1 MLKKMKKEKEEKKT
15 KSACLHMVPSRA
27 ILRPGIVMVVFS
39 SLLPSILLDGY
50 FMNSCIWSFVSL
62 FYSDLDA
69 MQAEEQRILGG
80 NVLEDSQRRR
90 QTSACQDGSHVAS

>member
-1 MLKKMKKEKEEKKT
+1 MKQRKLAKRSVSRKKQENPKTMLKKMKKEKEEKKT

-39 SLLPSILLDGY
+39 SLLLSILLDGY

-62 FYSDLDA
+62 FLF
-69 MQAEEQRILGG
+69 
-80 NVLEDSQRRR
+80 
-90 QTSACQDGSHVAS
+90 